1 MKNSIN
7 KKTSYIFKKV
17 LKINLNNKNFLN
29 KKIFDMC
36 DSIKFMELL
45 VEIEKNSKKKISN
58 KKIETVKDINNLFND
73 LKKSFNNRMF
83 RSNR

>member
-73 LKKSFNNRMF
+73 
-83 RSNR
+83 

>member
-1 MKNSIN
+1 
-7 KKTSYIFKKV
+7 
-17 LKINLNNKNFLN
+17 
-29 KKIFDMC
+29 MC

-73 LKKSFNNRMF
+73 
-83 RSNR
+83 

>member
-36 DSIKFMELL
+36 DSIKYMELL

-73 LKKSFNNRMF
+73 
-83 RSNR
+83 

>member
-36 DSIKFMELL
+36 DSIKFMEL
-45 VEIEKNSKKKISN
+45 
-58 KKIETVKDINNLFND
+58 
-73 LKKSFNNRMF
+73 
-83 RSNR
+83 

>member
-7 KKTSYIFKKV
+7 KKTSNIFKKI

-73 LKKSFNNRMF
+73 
-83 RSNR
+83 

>member
-7 KKTSYIFKKV
+7 KKTSYIFKKL

-73 LKKSFNNRMF
+73 
-83 RSNR
+83 

>member
-7 KKTSYIFKKV
+7 KKISYIFKKV

-73 LKKSFNNRMF
+73 
-83 RSNR
+83 